1 MTNPQPQQQSGTASV
16 VSPIADV
23 SYRDYDGPLHNRA
36 MRWWI
41 VALSGIRQALR
52 KWWFWLLV
60 LISMTPYAFT
70 GLLLFVQTRLGAD
83 VQEIMLGAQQRG
95 RFALLFF
102 QAFDQQLFW
111 LMVIGL
117 TVGAA
122 SIAADNRTNA
132 LQVYLAKPI
141 TKTDYLLGKW
151 MGVFVVVFVAAML
164 PALLLFLFCMLSY
177 WREGF
182 RQEPWLIVK
191 IVGASVVAAAGYSSL
206 FVGVSAWCRSA
217 MVSGAL
223 SAGAY
228 LASSIVAFVLWAAL
242 YLRDVRTGDLTAG
255 TLVQNASLSGV
266 IKSVAWN
273 IFDVS
278 VRVPGRPGR
287 MFTPVEIPPPELW
300 IMLTAYLAI
309 VIGGIVAARIRIRA
323 VEVIAG

>member
-1 MTNPQPQQQSGTASV
+1 MTAGPEKPTDSPASV

-23 SYRDYDGPLHNRA
+23 SYRHYDGPLHSRA
-36 MRWWI
+36 LRWWI
-41 VALSGIRQALR
+41 VALAGIRQALR

-60 LISMTPYAFT
+60 MVSMAPYAFT

-83 VQEIMLGAQQRG
+83 VQQAMLGMGSGA
-95 RFALLFF
+95 RFASLFF
-102 QAFDQQLFW
+102 QAFDGQLFW

-151 MGVFVVVFVAAML
+151 MGVFVVVFVAALL
-164 PALLLFLFCMLSY
+164 PALLLFLYCMLSF

-182 RQEPWLIVK
+182 TREPWLIIK
-191 IVGASVVAAAGYSSL
+191 ILGASAVAAAGYASL
-206 FVGVSAWCRSA
+206 VVGISAWCRSA

-223 SAGAY
+223 SAGVY
-228 LASSIVAFVLWAAL
+228 FASSIIAFVLWATL
-242 YLRDVRTGDLTAG
+242 HLRDLRAGDMTAG
-255 TLVQNASLSGV
+255 VLVQNASLSGV

-273 IFDVS
+273 IYDVAI
-278 VRVPGRPGR
+278 RMPGRPGR
-287 MFTPVEIPPPELW
+287 MFTPVEIHPPELW
-300 IMLTAYLAI
+300 IMLTAYVAI
-309 VIGGIVAARIRIRA
+309 VVGGIIGARIRIRA
-323 VEVIAG
+323 VEVISG